1 MDEANEARQQ
11 KRYAVKQKLREVEGY
26 SYQAHLEH
34 IEEVKEIQRARRKQM
49 EEEAK
54 LSFDRGQRDM
64 SARRERMHS
73 LMLQLEEEAVQSKI
87 RLAAIEEEIQV
98 KSAAHQRSIEAVRE
112 RMQEKSD
119 SVERVYDAH
128 LSMQEQV
135 QNQRTAKVV
144 EKYNTTIKKLNRVN
158 KDLMSKT
165 MILREHNDD
174 RFTKRDVQYS

>member
-1 MDEANEARQQ
+1 
-11 KRYAVKQKLREVEGY
+11 
-26 SYQAHLEH
+26 
-34 IEEVKEIQRARRKQM
+34 
-49 EEEAK
+49 
-54 LSFDRGQRDM
+54 M

-119 SVERVYDAH
+119 SVERVYDTH

-174 RFTKRDVQYS
+174 RFTKRDVQYSQILQDKHASDRAKIQKSASKNRQISELFQQK